1 MIHLRI
7 FLPVFFLLY
16 FLLTF
21 LMYASKKKEKPPKLK
36 TVTLLNNL
44 IWLLVIVL
52 VTVFSLYPE
61 AYHQY
66 IVPFEALKSHWL
78 SWASIGLMSLAFL
91 IVISAKNQQR
101 LNRGNEKKGWLLLST
116 GIYSK
121 SRNPL
126 HLGQLITLIGFFLC
140 IPSIYSGV
148 LLLLGFLI
156 VFVRVGLEEKVLERV
171 FGEDYFAYEKYMSRW
186 V

>member
-1 MIHLRI
+1 MIHLRV

-21 LMYASKKKEKPPKLK
+21 LLYAPKKKEKPPKLK
-36 TVTLLNNL
+36 TVTLLNSV
-44 IWLLVIVL
+44 IWLLVIAL

-61 AYHQY
+61 VYHQY

-78 SWASIGLMSLAFL
+78 SWAAIGLMSLAFL
-91 IVISAKNQQR
+91 FVFSAKNQQR
-101 LNRGNEKKGWLLLST
+101 LNRTSETKGWLLLST

-140 IPSIYSGV
+140 IPSIYSGIV
-148 LLLLGFLI
+148 LLLGVLI

-171 FGEDYFAYEKYMSRW
+171 FGEDYFAYEKNVGRW
-186 V
+186 F

>member
-1 MIHLRI
+1 
-7 FLPVFFLLY
+7 
-16 FLLTF
+16 
-21 LMYASKKKEKPPKLK
+21 MYASKKKEKPPKLK

>member
-1 MIHLRI
+1 MIHLRV

-21 LMYASKKKEKPPKLK
+21 LMYAPKNKEKPAKLK

-44 IWLLVIVL
+44 IWFLVILLVTI
-52 VTVFSLYPE
+52 FSLYPE
-61 AYHQY
+61 VYHQY
-66 IVPFEALKSHWL
+66 IVPFETLKSQWL
-78 SWASIGLMSLAFL
+78 SWAAIGLMSLAFV
-91 IVISAKNQQR
+91 IVFTAKNQQR
-101 LNRGNEKKGWLLLST
+101 LNRGNERKGWLILST
-116 GIYSK
+116 GIYAK

-156 VFVRVGLEEKVLERV
+156 VFVRVGLEEKVLESV
-171 FGEDYFAYEKYMSRW
+171 FGEDYFAYEKQVGRW
-186 V
+186 F

>member
-21 LMYASKKKEKPPKLK
+21 LMYAPKRKDKPPKLK

-44 IWLLVIVL
+44 IWLLVIAL
-52 VTVFSLYPE
+52 TTIFSLFPE
-61 AYHQY
+61 IYHQY
-66 IVPFEALKSHWL
+66 VVPFEALKTHTL
-78 SWASIGLMSLAFL
+78 SWVAIGIMTVAFM
-91 IVISAKNQQR
+91 IVFSAKNYQR
-101 LNRGNEKKGWLLLST
+101 LSRGSERRGWLLLT
-116 GIYSK
+116 KGIYSK
-121 SRNPL
+121 TRNPL

-140 IPSIYSGV
+140 IPSIYSGII
-148 LLLLGFLI
+148 LLLGAFI
-156 VFVRVGLEEKVLERV
+156 VFVRVGLEEKVMESV
-171 FGEDYFAYEKYMSRW
+171 FGEDYLAYERKVGRW

>member
-21 LMYASKKKEKPPKLK
+21 LMYSSKKKKKPSELK

-61 AYHQY
+61 VYHQY

-78 SWASIGLMSLAFL
+78 SWAAIGLMSLAFL
-91 IVISAKNQQR
+91 TVFSAKNQQR
-101 LNRGNEKKGWLLLST
+101 LNRRSETKGWLLLST

-126 HLGQLITLIGFFLC
+126 HLGQLVILIGFFLC

-171 FGEDYFAYEKYMSRW
+171 FGEDYFAYEKRVRRW
-186 V
+186 F